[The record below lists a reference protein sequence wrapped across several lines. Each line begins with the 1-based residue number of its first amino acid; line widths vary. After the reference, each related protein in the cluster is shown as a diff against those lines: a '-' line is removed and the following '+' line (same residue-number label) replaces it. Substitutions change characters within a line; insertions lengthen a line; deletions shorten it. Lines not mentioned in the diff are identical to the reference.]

1 MPHVFSIGI
10 CRASKLFPPFDSS
23 SNYPQYTLTYIH
35 TPWCARVYAK
45 ETHPYK
51 CTPRR
56 RISFLS
62 FFSHFLPPHPL
73 VSGLCFIAHTRKER
87 FLRHTRVHNKFAR
100 APVWCNR
107 RSPLSIISAAQSA
120 KLSLNSSC
128 YEIYQRA
135 RARLCLMRY
144 TKLVARR
151 CDACI
156 NYGEQ
161 QVFSIR
167 GVGKA
172 TPWCGASEKR
182 EKETRAALYKCA
194 PPVRGLWL
202 IKTHTPLTLS
212 MLKLLLCV
220 DELLL
225 RFQWDAALL
234 PS

>member
-1 MPHVFSIGI
+1 MRARICKRNAPIQVHAATTNLFS
-10 CRASKLFPPFDSS
+10 
-23 SNYPQYTLTYIH
+23 
-35 TPWCARVYAK
+35 
-45 ETHPYK
+45 
-51 CTPRR
+51 
-56 RISFLS
+56 LS
-62 FFSHFLPPHPL
+62 FFSHFLSPHPL

-128 YEIYQRA
+128 LYEIYQRA

-182 EKETRAALYKCA
+182 EKETRAALYIN
-194 PPVRGLWL
+194 V
-202 IKTHTPLTLS
+202 
-212 MLKLLLCV
+212 LLLCA
-220 DELLL
+220 DY
-225 RFQWDAALL
+225 D
-234 PS
+234 